1 MVLVAKEHCIEI
13 PANNNEDGLEISSS
27 TAFYKLKPHMTI
39 VSQYHGGGEID
50 VDKPQLFHD
59 FSRNLVLCR
68 ESLPIVESRFCRSTE
83 SWVGMFCA
91 L

>member
-27 TAFYKLKPHMTI
+27 TTFYKLKPHMTI
-39 VSQYHGGGEID
+39 VSRYHGGSDID

-59 FSRNLVLCR
+59 FSRNLVLCSESPDCR
-68 ESLPIVESRFCRSTE
+68 ESIL
-83 SWVGMFCA
+83 
-91 L
+91 